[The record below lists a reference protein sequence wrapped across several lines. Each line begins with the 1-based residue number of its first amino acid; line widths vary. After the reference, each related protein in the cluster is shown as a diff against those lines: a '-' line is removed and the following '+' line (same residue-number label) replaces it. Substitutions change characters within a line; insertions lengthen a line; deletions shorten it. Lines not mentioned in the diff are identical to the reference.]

1 MDITARMEGHKDL
14 VHKEAIRMVKRMAA
28 FTLIELLV
36 VITIIAILA
45 GILFPVFSR
54 AREKG
59 RSAACQ
65 SNLKQIGLAMAM
77 YREDF
82 DLVNVPGPDQG
93 AVLSWAVLLKPYH
106 KNTQIFT
113 CPSRARW
120 EIGPTVNCPGDAG
133 CVQSGGYQMAVLR
146 DTQSGQ
152 SGTGWHDSDIE
163 DPSNTVIA
171 IDSKEDANALNK
183 TIIDQGA
190 YDPTDRNL
198 NRHFDGI
205 NVLWYDGHVKY
216 MRSDKLKTEDRYW
229 TINED

>member
-1 MDITARMEGHKDL
+1 
-14 VHKEAIRMVKRMAA
+14 MVRQRSA

-45 GILFPVFSR
+45 GILFPVFAR

-77 YREDF
+77 YREDY
-82 DLVNVPGPDQG
+82 DLINVPGPDQG
-93 AVLSWAVLLKPYH
+93 FTLSWAVLLKPYH

-120 EIGPTVNCPGDAG
+120 EIGPTINCPADAG
-133 CVQSGGYQMAVLR
+133 CVQSGSYVMAVLVE
-146 DTQSGQ
+146 TQSNR

-163 DPSNTVIA
+163 DPSKTLIVI
-171 IDSKEDANALNK
+171 DAPDNADQLSK
-183 TIIDQGA
+183 TIIDQGG
-190 YDPTDRNL
+190 YDPTDRDL

-216 MRSDKLKTEDRYW
+216 MRSDKIKVETSFW
-229 TINED
+229 TVNED